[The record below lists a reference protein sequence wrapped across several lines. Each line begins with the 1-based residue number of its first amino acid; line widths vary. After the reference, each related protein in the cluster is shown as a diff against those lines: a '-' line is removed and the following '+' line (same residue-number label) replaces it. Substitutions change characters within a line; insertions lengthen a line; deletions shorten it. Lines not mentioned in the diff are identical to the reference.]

1 MRIERK
7 SMIAAC
13 LSGSLLVSLI
23 AASAANAHVEFNPDS
38 VVANKHQVLS
48 LVVPHDCSA
57 TSKTTEIKIQ
67 LPGNFDIKTFSPVG
81 VFQHGK
87 ALKSWTEKLVTSGGK
102 SYVDIKGPGI
112 MAGPDMGAN
121 AVTLKF
127 NATTPSTKGAQLK
140 FPAVQYCTGGGSVS
154 WIQPRP
160 TDGSDP
166 AESAK
171 PVPVLNLK

>member
-1 MRIERK
+1 MKRK
-7 SMIAAC
+7 VFVVSTALVI
-13 LSGSLLVSLI
+13 SVIGSTI
-23 AASAANAHVEFNPDS
+23 ANAHVEFNPDF
-38 VVANKHQVLS
+38 VLANKHQVLS

-67 LPGNFDIKTFSPVG
+67 LPGNFDVKSFSPVG

-87 ALKSWTEKLVTSGGK
+87 AVKSWSEKIVTSGGK

-140 FPAVQYCTGGGSVS
+140 FPAVQYCTGGGFVS

-160 TDGSDP
+160 ADGSDP